1 MNEKIQSLVKVQEF
15 DSQLEALAQTK
26 AKLTPQREQIKADI
40 QAIMSRAEEVKKA
53 LQQAQVDKKNFE
65 LDIETKEQAM
75 RKNSTELNTVKSNE
89 AYKALLTQ
97 IEDAKKAK
105 SDIEDK
111 ILETMEKI
119 DQLQKD
125 LKEAD
130 KKNNEDKAVLEK
142 KIQALDADEQRL
154 QGEWDQKKK
163 ERDEF
168 FNALPDAVRTPYQSV
183 SRGGA
188 RKKPV
193 VVAIKGNICGG
204 CKTLLPPSVINEVMK
219 GKDLISCE
227 TCTSILYIPPAQ
239 EGQGSP
245 AGQPAAAS

>member
-1 MNEKIQSLVKVQEF
+1 MNEKITSLVKLQDF
-15 DSQLEALAQTK
+15 DSQLDALGQTK
-26 AKLTPQREQIKADI
+26 AKLAPQRDAMKAEI
-40 QAIMSRAEEVKKA
+40 QALQLRAEDVKKA

-65 LDIETKEQAM
+65 LDIESKEQAM
-75 RKNSTELNTVKSNE
+75 RKSSTELNTVKSNE
-89 AYKALLTQ
+89 AYKGLLKQ

-111 ILETMEKI
+111 VLETMERI

-130 KKNNEDKAVLEK
+130 KKNLEDKAVIEK
-142 KIQALDADEQRL
+142 KIQAVDAEEQRL

-168 FNALPDAVRTPYQSV
+168 FATLPQDVRAPYESV
-183 SRGGA
+183 SRSAG
-188 RKKPV
+188 RKRT
-193 VVAIKGNICGG
+193 VVAAITKNICGG
-204 CKTLLPPSVINEVMK
+204 CKTLLPPSVVNDVMK

-227 TCTSILYIPPAQ
+227 TCSSILYIPPAQ